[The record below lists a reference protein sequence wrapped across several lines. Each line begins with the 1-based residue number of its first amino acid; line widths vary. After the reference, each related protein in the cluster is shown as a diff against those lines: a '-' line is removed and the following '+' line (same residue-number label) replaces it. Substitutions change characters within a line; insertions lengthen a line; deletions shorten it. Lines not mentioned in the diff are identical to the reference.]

1 VNPPGNCALCGVVGV
16 LENDKGVVGE
26 MEPLVNPGVGGT
38 DPYSDAVLRVREESL
53 GGRVSSSA
61 QLTGLPTR
69 GGNPSS
75 ESEVLRVGTSELTIA
90 GSVPFPPRLEE
101 CLESAASD
109 CARGR
114 GAAGG
119 SLCPSS
125 TGCIVGVRWS
135 GLPCSCGLFW
145 CAHVTVR

>member
-1 VNPPGNCALCGVVGV
+1 M
-16 LENDKGVVGE
+16 LENVNGVVGE

-38 DPYSDAVLRVREESL
+38 DSYSDVVLRVREESL

-75 ESEVLRVGTSELTIA
+75 ESEVLRVGASELITA
-90 GSVPFPPRLEE
+90 ESAESAPLSSCFEE

-109 CARGR
+109 CARGSVV
-114 GAAGG
+114 AGG
-119 SLCPSS
+119 SSPSS
-125 TGCIVGVRWS
+125 STEGVTGAGLS
-135 GLPCSCGLFW
+135 DLPCSWELLW
-145 CAHVTVR
+145 CAQVTERWGTVLKV

>member
-1 VNPPGNCALCGVVGV
+1 M
-16 LENDKGVVGE
+16 LENVNGVVGE

-38 DPYSDAVLRVREESL
+38 DPHSDAVLRVREESL

-75 ESEVLRVGTSELTIA
+75 ESEVLRVGVSELTTTEP
-90 GSVPFPPRLEE
+90 VPLISRFEE

-109 CARGR
+109 CARGSVVS
-114 GAAGG
+114 GG
-119 SLCPSS
+119 SPFISS
-125 TGCIVGVRWS
+125 TRGMVGVCWS
-135 GLPCSCGLFW
+135 DPPCSWGLF
-145 CAHVTVR
+145 

>member
-1 VNPPGNCALCGVVGV
+1 V
-16 LENDKGVVGE
+16 LENVNGVVGE

-75 ESEVLRVGTSELTIA
+75 ESEVLRVGVSELTTA
-90 GSVPFPPRLEE
+90 EPVLLTSRFEE

-109 CARGR
+109 FARGSVVS
-114 GAAGG
+114 GG
-119 SLCPSS
+119 PPFISS
-125 TGCIVGVRWS
+125 TRGMDGVCWS
-135 GLPCSCGLFW
+135 DPTCSWGLF
-145 CAHVTVR
+145 

>member
-1 VNPPGNCALCGVVGV
+1 M
-16 LENDKGVVGE
+16 LENVNGVVGE

-38 DPYSDAVLRVREESL
+38 DSYSDVVLRVREESL

-75 ESEVLRVGTSELTIA
+75 ESEVLRVGASVLTTA
-90 GSVPFPPRLEE
+90 ESVPLRSCFEE

-109 CARGR
+109 CARGSVV
-114 GAAGG
+114 AGESSSFSPTEGVTG
-119 SLCPSS
+119 SGLSD
-125 TGCIVGVRWS
+125 
-135 GLPCSCGLFW
+135 LPCSWELLW
-145 CAHVTVR
+145 CAQVTERWGTVLKV